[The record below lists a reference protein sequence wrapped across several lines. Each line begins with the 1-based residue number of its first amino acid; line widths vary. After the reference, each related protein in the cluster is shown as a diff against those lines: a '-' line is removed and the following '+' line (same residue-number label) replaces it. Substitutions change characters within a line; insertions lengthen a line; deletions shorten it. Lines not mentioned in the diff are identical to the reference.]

1 MSIVRVFYFGQ
12 SYVSLNV
19 LLVSERARRWSGS
32 TKDGKSEVDDEDESN
47 EVSEVDGTPL
57 KENVDPRIKVC
68 P

>member
-1 MSIVRVFYFGQ
+1 
-12 SYVSLNV
+12 
-19 LLVSERARRWSGS
+19 LVSERARRWSGS